1 MNETFTPSSLKSR
14 WYDDIKSK
22 IKAIRRTLHIKSGGS
37 EKSAHGGHSIDVNG
51 STFNRFDVFVAVQ
64 RKSGVYVCKSLSI
77 IFLITMISFTSF
89 ALNQSS
95 LFSGRMVLLV
105 VSFLALGTFHG
116 RLDSSTEVSNP
127 SSLTIMDL
135 FMYKAY
141 FFLVLAV
148 IESVVVGK
156 IGQDNIGNV
165 EMERKLYR
173 VDNWALLTVPCAY
186 FVGTVVMLMYALGV
200 KSSAKGRRL
209 DKIEK
214 YAKGYDA
221 DA

>member
-1 MNETFTPSSLKSR
+1 M
-14 WYDDIKSK
+14 
-22 IKAIRRTLHIKSGGS
+22 
-37 EKSAHGGHSIDVNG
+37 NG
-51 STFNRFDVFVAVQ
+51 STYNRFDVFIAVQ

-148 IESVVVGK
+148 VESVIVGK
-156 IGQDNIGNV
+156 IGQDNLGNV

-186 FVGTVVMLMYALGV
+186 FFFTVVMLIYALCV
-200 KSSAKGRRL
+200 KTSAKSRRL
-209 DKIEK
+209 SKIEK

>member
-148 IESVVVGK
+148 VESVIVGK
-156 IGQDNIGNV
+156 IGHDIGSV
-165 EMERKLYR
+165 EMEEAVQGGQLGALDSAMRLFCRDRRHADVRPGRK
-173 VDNWALLTVPCAY
+173 V
-186 FVGTVVMLMYALGV
+186 LGERQET
-200 KSSAKGRRL
+200 GQN
-209 DKIEK
+209 
-214 YAKGYDA
+214 
-221 DA
+221 